1 MKRGK
6 VYLVGAGPGDAELI
20 TVKAIRLLKKA
31 DIVLYDYLVNPCLLE
46 YCGKDCVKV
55 YVGKRDKQHTYPQEE
70 INRMLAEYTQ
80 KYDCVVRLKGG
91 DPFVFGRGVEEIRMM
106 LSNGIDYEVVP
117 GITSGVAV
125 PAYMGIPVTA
135 RNVASSVAFVTGHSA
150 KGAYTH
156 VDFQALAKAVD
167 TLVVYMGV
175 SNTGRIVRELTKG
188 GKSKDT
194 PVALI
199 RWGTYPQQQ
208 MVKGTLETIVEVLRG
223 TAFKPP
229 ALLIVG
235 EVVNFSDE
243 LNPIVLQAEQQIQR
257 DNE

>member
-1 MKRGK
+1 MRGK
-6 VYLVGAGPGDAELI
+6 VYLVGAGPGDADLI
-20 TVKAIRLLKKA
+20 TVKAIKLLRKA
-31 DIVLYDYLVNPCLLE
+31 DIVLYDYLVNTELLE
-46 YCGKDCVKV
+46 YCSQDCVKV

-70 INRMLAEYTQ
+70 INEMLAEYTMQ
-80 KYDCVVRLKGG
+80 YKCVVRLKGG
-91 DPFVFGRGVEEIRMM
+91 DPFVFGRGVEEIRTMIA
-106 LSNGIDYEVVP
+106 NGIDYEVVP

-156 VDFQALAKAVD
+156 VDFQALGKAVD

-175 SNTGRIVRELTKG
+175 SNTGRIVRELIEG
-188 GKSKDT
+188 GKSENT

-199 RWGTYPQQQ
+199 RWGTYPQQE
-208 MVKGTLETIVEVLRG
+208 MVKATLATIVATLKG
-223 TAFKPP
+223 TGFKPP
-229 ALLIVG
+229 ALMIIG

-243 LNPIVLQAEQQIQR
+243 LNPIVLEVKQQILEN
-257 DNE
+257 NE